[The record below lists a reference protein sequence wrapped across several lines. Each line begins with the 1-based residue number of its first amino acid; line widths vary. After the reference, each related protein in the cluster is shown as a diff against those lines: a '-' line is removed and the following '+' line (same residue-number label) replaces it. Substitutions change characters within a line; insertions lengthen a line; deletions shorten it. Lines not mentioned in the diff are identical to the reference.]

1 MQDNKAIFDM
11 LDAAGA
17 EYRTVSHEDVHTMED
32 LVPIEQQLGAKF
44 FRNLFLC
51 NRQKTQF

>member
-44 FRNLFLC
+44 
-51 NRQKTQF
+51 